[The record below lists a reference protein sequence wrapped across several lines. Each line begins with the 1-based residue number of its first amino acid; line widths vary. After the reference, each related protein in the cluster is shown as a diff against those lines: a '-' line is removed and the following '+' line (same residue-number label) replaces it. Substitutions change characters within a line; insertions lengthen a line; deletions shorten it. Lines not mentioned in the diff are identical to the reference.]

1 MKAAIIGGGPSGL
14 FLSILLKRSQPDA
27 NIAVYEQNPADA
39 TFGFGVVMA
48 DTGLAQLRNA
58 DPQVFDALAAAM
70 RFSDQQI
77 IVSRETPVTIKRP
90 GSGGA
95 ISRIKLLRILG
106 ERARD
111 LGVDIRYEHR
121 IENFAELDADVV
133 VGADGVNSRVRDSE
147 GDAFD
152 VQRASL
158 SNHFAWYGVAKA
170 FPSPSLVFRKHDEGY
185 FVAHYYPYSESMS
198 TFVAEC
204 DHLTWQTLGM
214 ETMSADERQAI
225 FERVFASELDGHRLV
240 SNHSAWR
247 QFPVIRARNWY
258 VGNRVLIG
266 DALSSAHFSI
276 GSGTRIAMEDA
287 IALAK
292 ALNAS
297 PDDIPC
303 ALGRYVDERQPQ
315 KQKLIGAS
323 EASFNW
329 YENIRDWMDAY
340 EPQKF
345 VLRFMTRT
353 GRVDLGRLRE
363 QYPALVMGFEAA
375 GLVPAQAGASS

>member
-14 FLSILLKRSQPDA
+14 FLSILLKRAQPDA
-27 NIAVYEQNPADA
+27 SIAVYEQNSADA

-48 DTGLAQLRNA
+48 DTGLAQLRHA

-77 IVSRETPVTIKRP
+77 IVSREAPITIKRP

-111 LGVDIRYEHR
+111 LGVDIRYEQR
-121 IENFAELDADVV
+121 IENFAQLDADVV
-133 VGADGVNSRVRDSE
+133 VGADGINSRVRDSE
-147 GDAFD
+147 ADAFD

-170 FPSPSLVFRKHDEGY
+170 FPSPSLVFRKQGEGY

-204 DHLTWQTLGM
+204 DHLTWRTLGM
-214 ETMSADERQAI
+214 ETMSADERQAV
-225 FERVFASELDGHRLV
+225 FERVFAPELGGHNLV
-240 SNHSAWR
+240 SNHSTWR
-247 QFPVIRARNWY
+247 QFPVIRARNWH

-329 YENIRDWMDAY
+329 YENIRGWMDAY
-340 EPQKF
+340 EPQEF

-353 GRVDLGRLRE
+353 GRVDIGRLRE

>member
-14 FLSILLKRSQPDA
+14 FLSILLKRAQPDA
-27 NIAVYEQNPADA
+27 SIAVYEQNSADA

-48 DTGLAQLRNA
+48 DTGLAQLRHA

-77 IVSRETPVTIKRP
+77 IVSREAPITIKRP

-111 LGVDIRYEHR
+111 LGVDIRYEQR
-121 IENFAELDADVV
+121 IENFAQLDADVV
-133 VGADGVNSRVRDSE
+133 VGADGINSRVRDSE
-147 GDAFD
+147 ADAFD

-170 FPSPSLVFRKHDEGY
+170 FPSPSLVFRKQGEGY

-204 DHLTWQTLGM
+204 DHLTWQALGM
-214 ETMSADERQAI
+214 ETMSADERQAV
-225 FERVFASELDGHRLV
+225 FERVFAPELGGHNLV
-240 SNHSAWR
+240 SNHSTWR
-247 QFPVIRARNWY
+247 QFPVIRARNWH

-297 PDDIPC
+297 PDDIPF

-329 YENIRDWMDAY
+329 YENIRSWMDAY
-340 EPQKF
+340 EPQEF

-353 GRVDLGRLRE
+353 GRVDIGRLRE